1 MKLEIHPKAWESF
14 NQKIEELKPQLR
26 FKYEK
31 QMIKKVSNNPN
42 VHVSGHFDETNIIGE
57 IKLYSRDLSGN
68 IAARMFAIR
77 GKQLGLFDEDYKNLN
92 RIAENLQKSTNP
104 KNVVSIDLISEL
116 IFEWLKQEYFGE
128 NTQNAI
134 EFVLSECEKCIREV
148 EIWIPI
154 SHLHIESPFI
164 LGKITFKTITKKFMD
179 EYENSYKSEIT
190 NPDELIKLEH
200 HFERKRSKIQNLAVA
215 TMKIEAEPKQAYE
228 IVLDRTERV
237 MSILRFFSPTNLFPT
252 KICYCAPIEK
262 QHIDGRVYLVVKDG
276 KVIEEASGF
285 SDKSIEHW
293 NLSNEDLDTYTKV
306 GLDFLGNLLNKKDLT
321 DFQQKLLETL
331 FLYSKA
337 SLAKEL
343 SDRLVYTLV
352 ALETIFLKD
361 ASEPIQDNI
370 SLRMAFM
377 HPVSVEERKLII
389 KNVKDTYALR
399 SSFIHHGKRVSSD
412 DLETLRRFMFDT
424 WLSLTE
430 LISLAAKDITKQQF
444 FEELENRRVGG

>member
-1 MKLEIHPKAWESF
+1 MKLEIHPKAKESF
-14 NQKIEELKPQLR
+14 NQKIKELEPQLR

-31 QMIKKVSNNPN
+31 QKTKKVSNNPN
-42 VHVSGHFDETNIIGE
+42 VHVSAHFDETNIIGE
-57 IKLYSRDLSGN
+57 IKLSLRDSSGN
-68 IAARMFAIR
+68 VAARMFAVR
-77 GKQLGLFDEDYKNLN
+77 GKQFGLFDEDYTHLN
-92 RIAENLQKSTNP
+92 QIAENLQKSTIP
-104 KNVVSIDLISEL
+104 KNVVTVDLLSEL
-116 IFEWLKQEYFGE
+116 IFEWLKQEYFGK
-128 NTQNAI
+128 NAQNAT
-134 EFVLSECEKCIREV
+134 EFILSECEKQIKEV

-164 LGKITFKTITKKFMD
+164 LGKITFKTITKEFMD
-179 EYENSYKSEIT
+179 EYENLLIPKTT
-190 NPDELIKLEH
+190 NPDELIKFEH
-200 HFERKRSKIQNLAVA
+200 HFERKRNKIQNLAVA
-215 TMKIEAEPKQAYE
+215 TMKIEAEPEQAYE
-228 IVLDRTERV
+228 IVLDKTERV

-276 KVIEEASGF
+276 KVMQEASGF

-293 NLSNEDLDTYTKV
+293 NLPNRDLDDYVKL
-306 GLDFLGNLLNKKDLT
+306 GLGFLGNLLNKNDLT

-337 SLAKEL
+337 SLAKNL
-343 SDRLVYTLV
+343 SDRLIYTLV

-361 ASEPIQDNI
+361 ANEPIQDNI

-389 KNVKDTYALR
+389 KNVKDVYALR
-399 SSFIHHGKRVSSD
+399 SSFIHHGKSISSG
-412 DLETLRRFMFDT
+412 DLETLKKFMFDT

-430 LISLAAKDITKQQF
+430 LISLATKDITKQQF